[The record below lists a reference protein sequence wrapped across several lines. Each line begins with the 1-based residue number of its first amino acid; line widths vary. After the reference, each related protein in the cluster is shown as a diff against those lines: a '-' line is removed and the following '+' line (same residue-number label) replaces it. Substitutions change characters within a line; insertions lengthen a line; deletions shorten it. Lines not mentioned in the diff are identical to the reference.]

1 MSPLKKKGVD
11 MSALVPYTAR
21 ITIRNEIKWTSVLYK
36 NLTIVISSGTGEST
50 KAVKFNFDPLSPAFH
65 GGDNIMLTVST
76 LLDSFPEKIRPPVQT
91 VAEHVEQLIQ
101 HNAADYIS
109 SSFTYTVSVGNIYAG
124 SDGVLHFVQGMEA
137 NSFLDTFKATS
148 KKFAEAATSAS
159 SAINEF
165 GDLYIAPAKEFNGT
179 SYSFAPSADGSV
191 TVKSRTLPGMAALV
205 TCPCEFPTH
214 EDEAWIIIQHLN
226 DNIGWSREKI
236 ADWLDELHDSG
247 QINIEFQ
254 PWNEGEENEDTRE
267 G

>member
-1 MSPLKKKGVD
+1 MQSQ
-11 MSALVPYTAR
+11 YTAK
-21 ITIRNEIKWTSVLYK
+21 ITIRRHPSQFYETLRILVSNSIGDTMASQ
-36 NLTIVISSGTGEST
+36 
-50 KAVKFNFDPLSPAFH
+50 FNFDPLSTAFK
-65 GGDNIMLTVST
+65 GMSNIMITASMM
-76 LLDSFPEKIRPPVQT
+76 LDSIPEKIRPPVQT
-91 VAEHVEQLIQ
+91 FAEHVQSLM
-101 HNAADYIS
+101 ADGYGGFDQIH
-109 SSFTYTVSVGNIYAG
+109 SSFTYPVGSPAIYAG
-124 SDGVLHFVQGMEA
+124 SDGVLHFVQGTKENDYLSTFEEA
-137 NSFLDTFKATS
+137 S
-148 KKFAEAATSAS
+148 KKMAEAATSAS

-165 GDLYIAPAKEFNGT
+165 GNLYIAPAKEFNGT

-191 TVKSRTLPGMAALV
+191 AVKSRTLPGMAALV